1 MGEPEGT
8 SSGSSKQKRRREQ
21 LIAALLNQPN
31 LEKAAAAAGISLST
45 AYRIR
50 KTPEF
55 QAEYLQ
61 ARRDVVSQAGARLQQ
76 GCGAAISI
84 LLQTMVDRNSPPA
97 CRVRASAHVLEHA
110 RKLLESEDQEVRL
123 QRVEQQL
130 AAVLS
135 QSNLGS

>member
-1 MGEPEGT
+1 MNTPARAST
-8 SSGSSKQKRRREQ
+8 GSSKQSRRREQ
-21 LIAALLNQPN
+21 LIAALLNQPS
-31 LEKAAAAAGISLST
+31 LEKAAEAAGISLST

-61 ARRDVVSQAGARLQQ
+61 ARRDLVSQAGARLQQ

-97 CRVRASAHVLEHA
+97 CRVRASTHVLEQA
-110 RKLLESEDQEVRL
+110 RKLLESEDQELRL

-130 AAVLS
+130 GELLN
-135 QSNLGS
+135 QSH